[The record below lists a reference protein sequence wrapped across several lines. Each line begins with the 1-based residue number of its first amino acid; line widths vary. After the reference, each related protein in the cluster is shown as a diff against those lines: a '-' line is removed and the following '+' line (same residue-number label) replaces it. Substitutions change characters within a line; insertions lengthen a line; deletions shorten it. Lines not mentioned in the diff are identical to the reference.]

1 MTGGA
6 GTPFVFAF
14 GDSLT
19 AGYGLRREEAFPAR
33 LEILLQH
40 TAPAAQVWNA
50 GVSGDTTTSGRAR
63 LPRVLASL
71 TARPD
76 LAIVELGANDMLRG
90 QDPVRMRDNLD
101 WIVAELGRCS
111 IPVLLAGMVA
121 PPFLGD
127 TARRFNAV
135 HPDVADRHAVPLYP
149 SFLAGVAGRNG
160 YTLADRVHPNAKA
173 IEVVARSILPH
184 VQAAL
189 IATARA
195 AA

>member
-1 MTGGA
+1 MSA
-6 GTPFVFAF
+6 GSGPPVVLAF

-33 LEILLQH
+33 LEALLRQ
-40 TAPAAQVWNA
+40 TAPAAVVRNA
-50 GVSGDTTTSGRAR
+50 GVSGDTTANGRAR

-71 TARPD
+71 KTKPD

-90 QDPVRMRDNLD
+90 QDPMRMRDNLD
-101 WIVAELGRCS
+101 WIVAELERCG

-121 PPFLGD
+121 PPFLGEI
-127 TARRFNAV
+127 ARRFNAV
-135 HPDVADRHAVPLYP
+135 HPDVASRHGIPLYP
-149 SFLAGVAGRNG
+149 SFLAGVAGRSG

-173 IEVVARSILPH
+173 IEIVARSILPH

-189 IATARA
+189 NTPTRA